1 MSTTVFGTDPTVS
14 RGRPG
19 SPRLGLEPR
28 RGDEQKMLMRQMTDD
43 DDDESDD
50 DAYTLSL
57 SPSLSL
63 ALSSG
68 TE

>member
-28 RGDEQKMLMRQMTDD
+28 RGDEQMMRMQQVTDD
-43 DDDESDD
+43 DDDKSDD

-57 SPSLSL
+57 SPPLSL
-63 ALSSG
+63 ALSPG
-68 TE
+68 ME

>member
-19 SPRLGLEPR
+19 PPRLGLEPR